1 MNFRGQYIG
10 NLLMYITRLIYMCIC
25 MIRHRNT
32 AETRHFIKH
41 PRFTSRDINICTHP
55 RHTTLE
61 ACLSLTCY
69 CKHVRQALQ
78 QRARFV
84 GLQANFLHVL
94 ALYLFQILHSFT
106 VLIILL
112 NLGYSCCQQGQARY
126 FCKRK
131 LKVAEC
137 TLVYIRKRPRDMS
150 Q

>member
-1 MNFRGQYIG
+1 MATSMYG
-10 NLLMYITRLIYMCIC
+10 NMTPFL
-25 MIRHRNT
+25 
-32 AETRHFIKH
+32 RHFHVAFDVASCLLKL
-41 PRFTSRDINICTHP
+41 PINICTHP